1 MSPPVTHSHLHG
13 HHPYGRNHRGFAHD
27 HEHTHPDGD
36 DTSHQTSEHRHERNN
51 PDGAVVRPRMSDP
64 GGKTGS

>member
-1 MSPPVTHSHLHG
+1 MAEPVIHSHFHG
-13 HHPYGRNHRGFAHD
+13 HHPHGRSRKGFAHD

-36 DTSHQTSEHRHERNN
+36 DNHQVSGHEHARDDL
-51 PDGAVVRPRMSDP
+51 DGAVVRPRMSDP